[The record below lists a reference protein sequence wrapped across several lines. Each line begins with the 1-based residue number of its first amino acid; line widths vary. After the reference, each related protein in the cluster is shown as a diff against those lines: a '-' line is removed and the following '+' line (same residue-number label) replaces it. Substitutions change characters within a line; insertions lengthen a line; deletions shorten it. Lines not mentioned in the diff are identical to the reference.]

1 MNRHY
6 VYDEETPMT
15 TQRESNWL
23 AAAGLL
29 LLLVIGALAM
39 LFVTYKA
46 VAQSQP
52 RTATITFQRPTKYT
66 DGTDIPASVVISYE
80 VWQGPR
86 GACAF
91 TDPIAGTG
99 GYTGAV
105 VNSGCTKTKVSTITG
120 TSTTINTGLQPGETC
135 WQLAAIAQGPKGQL
149 SPESAPGAAVSS
161 CKTFLFP
168 APDVVT
174 ITVI

>member
-15 TQRESNWL
+15 TQRDSNWL

-52 RTATITFQRPTKYT
+52 RTATITFTRPSAYT
-66 DGTDIPASVVISYE
+66 DGSSIPAATVVTYG
-80 VWQGPR
+80 VYQGAK
-86 GACAF
+86 GS
-91 TDPIAGTG
+91 T
-99 GYTGAV
+99 
-105 VNSGCTKTKVSTITG
+105 TKTKVGTITS
-120 TSTTINTGLQPGETC
+120 TATTISTGLQPGETC
-135 WQLAAIAQGPKGQL
+135 WQVSAIANGVEGAL
-149 SPESAPGAAVSS
+149 SNEA
-161 CKTFLFP
+161 CKTFPFP

-174 ITVI
+174 ITVT